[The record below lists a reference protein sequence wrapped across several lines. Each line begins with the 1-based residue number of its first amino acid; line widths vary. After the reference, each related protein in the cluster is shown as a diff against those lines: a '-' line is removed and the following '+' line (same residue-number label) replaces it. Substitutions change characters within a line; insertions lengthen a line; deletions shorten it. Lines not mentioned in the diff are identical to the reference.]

1 MKRVIKHMVRST
13 RILAACCFLT
23 TSLSVTLDAQESV
36 FSFPSESTDVA
47 SIAMGGNISLSPSQ
61 PLYSLPTL
69 SLNGIEKWS
78 ASYSAVAIPLTKNA
92 SGATHSFAGCYRIRR
107 GLDISLGGRVRR
119 SLPVELTS
127 ETGNVFGHL
136 TPSEGSVDLAVAMAL
151 SRKLSGYIRGSY
163 LMSSVGVTARGVAA
177 SVGVA
182 YEDNFRLADD
192 QVVYSTMAL
201 SLDNIGPK
209 LSYRGR
215 TSGGSTDVRGKVS
228 LPSALALRAGLHTAL
243 TDDHTLGLALSGGYF
258 YHLRPYYGL
267 YGGVGGEYLWRQ
279 MISLRIG
286 ASVQMRHMIY
296 SAGVGAHYKGLFL
309 QTAYTYSPDMQQR
322 GTLSLG
328 LSYTI

>member
-1 MKRVIKHMVRST
+1 MVHST

-23 TSLSVTLDAQESV
+23 TSLSATLDAQESI

-78 ASYSAVAIPLTKNA
+78 ASYSVVALPLSRDA
-92 SGATHSFAGCYRIRR
+92 LGATHSIAGCYRLRQ
-107 GLDISLGGRVRR
+107 GLDLSLGGRLRR
-119 SLPVELTS
+119 GTPIDLTS
-127 ETGNVFGHL
+127 ETGNELGRF
-136 TPSEGSVDLAVAMAL
+136 TPSEGSVDLAVAMVL

-177 SVGVA
+177 SVGVT
-182 YEDNFRLADD
+182 YEDSFRLVDD
-192 QVVYSTMAL
+192 QVVYSTMAV

-215 TSGGSTDVRGKVS
+215 MSDGSSDVRGKVS

-243 TDDHTLGLALSGGYF
+243 ADDHTLGLALSGGYF

-279 MISLRIG
+279 MLSLRLG

-296 SAGVGAHYKGLFL
+296 SAGVGAHYKGLSL
-309 QTAYTYSPDMQQR
+309 QTAYTYSPDMHQR

>member
-1 MKRVIKHMVRST
+1 MVHCT
-13 RILAACCFLT
+13 RILVACCFLT
-23 TSLSVTLDAQESV
+23 TSLAVTVDAQESV

-47 SIAMGGNISLSPSQ
+47 SIAMGGNISLSSDQ

-69 SLNGIEKWS
+69 SLNRIEKWY
-78 ASYSAVAIPLTKNA
+78 ASYGVVALPLSRNA
-92 SGATHSFAGCYRIRR
+92 SGATHSIAGCYRIHN
-107 GLDISLGGRVRR
+107 GLDISLGGRLRR
-119 SLPVELTS
+119 SLPVDVTS
-127 ETGNVFGHL
+127 ETGNVIGRF
-136 TPSEGSVDLAVAMAL
+136 TPSEGSVDLAVATML
-151 SRKLSGYIRGSY
+151 GNKLSGYIRGSY
-163 LMSSVGVTARGVAA
+163 LMSSVGVTARGVAV

-182 YEDNFRLADD
+182 YEDNFRLVDD
-192 QVVYSTMAL
+192 QVVYSTMAV

-209 LSYRGR
+209 LSYRGQ
-215 TSGGSTDVRGKVS
+215 TAGGSSEVRGKVS
-228 LPSALALRAGLHTAL
+228 LPSALSLRTGLHTTL
-243 TDDHTLGLALSGGYF
+243 SDDHTLGLALSGGYF

-267 YGGVGGEYLWRQ
+267 YGGVGSEYLWRQ
-279 MISLRIG
+279 MLSLRIG